1 MPGLRRLGPNPEWAG
16 GSGANS
22 LNKGIAY
29 AGGVTNRRAAR
40 KNTAFEVKIVGGEFQ
55 AYINQIVVINVLL
68 SSALR

>member
-1 MPGLRRLGPNPEWAG
+1 
-16 GSGANS
+16 

-55 AYINQIVVINVLL
+55 AYINQIVVINILL